1 MANIHSNISFGLV
14 NIPIIMNPIIQN
26 NDTSFNQLHNK
37 CLNRVKYIKYC
48 PYCKKNLLEKDII
61 KGYEYSKDN
70 YLIFNKDELNAL
82 KPENDHEIEVISFV
96 KLNEISPIYFE
107 KSYFLKADNKS
118 KAYPLFYEALHK
130 TNLVA
135 LAKCIISTK
144 FYYCILRFIKEGS
157 YKIKF
162 AIVYYVSEITL
173 GMLTD
178 TLDSEGT
185 IIKIDKKDITKDEI
199 IKVLESMKG
208 KFEPEK
214 YHDEYQDN
222 IKKAIDDKL
231 DGKKIKNNKKTNKTQ
246 INDLMKALEKSL
258 NKK

>member
-14 NIPIIMNPIIQN
+14 NIPVIMNPIIQN

-37 CLNRVKYIKYC
+37 CLNRVKYVKYC

-96 KLNEISPIYFE
+96 KLNEISPVYFE

-144 FYYCILRFIKEGS
+144 FYYCILRFIKEGIIMTTLYFNEEVNIPDNS
-157 YKIKF
+157 VNNKVNSKELDLAIKL
-162 AIVYYVSEITL
+162 IN
-173 GMLTD
+173 
-178 TLDSEGT
+178 
-185 IIKIDKKDITKDEI
+185 
-199 IKVLESMKG
+199 SMKG

-214 YHDEYQDN
+214 YRDEYQDN